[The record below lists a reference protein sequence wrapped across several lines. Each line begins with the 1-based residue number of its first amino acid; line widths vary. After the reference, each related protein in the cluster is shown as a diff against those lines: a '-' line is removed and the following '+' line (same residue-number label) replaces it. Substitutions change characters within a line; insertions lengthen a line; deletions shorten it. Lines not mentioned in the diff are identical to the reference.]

1 MSVHRETL
9 PSGRRVYRV
18 RWRDGDRNRARS
30 FDRRAD
36 AEDFDAAER
45 RRQRMGAH
53 GPAEPSRERLDAWLE
68 TWVRR
73 DGIAWARARRAST
86 GAR

>member
-18 RWRDGDRNRARS
+18 RWRDGDRNRSRS
-30 FDRRAD
+30 FERRAD
-36 AEDFDAAER
+36 AEQFDADER

-53 GPAEPSRERLDAWLE
+53 APAEPSRDRLDPGSRPGCGATAWP
-68 TWVRR
+68 
-73 DGIAWARARRAST
+73 GRARRAFT
-86 GAR
+86 GRR

>member
-18 RWRDGDRNRARS
+18 RWRDGDRNRSRS

-36 AEDFDAAER
+36 AEKFDADER
-45 RRQRMGAH
+45 RRQRMGATRR
-53 GPAEPSRERLDAWLE
+53 PSPRATAWMP
-68 TWVRR
+68 
-73 DGIAWARARRAST
+73 G
-86 GAR
+86 